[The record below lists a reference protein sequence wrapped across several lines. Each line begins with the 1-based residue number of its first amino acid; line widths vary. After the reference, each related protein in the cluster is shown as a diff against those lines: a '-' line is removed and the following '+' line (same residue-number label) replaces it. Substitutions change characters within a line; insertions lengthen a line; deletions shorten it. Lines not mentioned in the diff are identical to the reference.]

1 MSELFKSE
9 DEKELIK
16 NLIRGLHKG
25 VPLEDLES
33 KFKSVV
39 KKVTPSEISQVEEEL
54 IREGIPAEE
63 IRRFCDIH
71 IKAFRES
78 IERETILVPQ
88 SHPVKILMEEH
99 KLLLNYGERLREI
112 VNSIRNSES
121 FDAIRKE
128 MENLEHINEHFK
140 DSESHYVR
148 EENVLFPHL
157 EKHGIT
163 QPPAI
168 MWMEH
173 DEIRKIKKRLSE
185 IIKNADK
192 SDIKIFIKNLSGI
205 STQLSENL
213 SSHFYKENN
222 ILFPTALE
230 VIPDSEWKEI
240 RDGFDELGYCCFTP
254 QVGKLEIKEEVSES
268 EPKEERRVNFE
279 IGSLKVEEIE
289 SIFNT
294 IPFDATFI
302 DKDDSVAY
310 FNRSEERIFPRTK
323 SVIGRKVQQCHP
335 PKSVHVVNKILDDFK
350 NGDRNSADF
359 WIDKRD
365 RLVYIRYFPV
375 RDKNNN
381 YLGTL
386 EVTQDITDIKKIE
399 GEKRLLD

>member
-185 IIKNADK
+185 IIEDADK

-240 RDGFDELGYCCFTP
+240 RDGFGELGYCCFTP